1 MHTSCWPS
9 SRAVLSVTDSVF
21 DTSIYGPSGKHEGHE
36 LKWKKQDAVT
46 FSEDRENE
54 VDMRCLLYLL
64 EIEFQLESTPRS
76 QAACTLEY
84 GPLNQKNHNSL
95 SLWETQ

>member
-1 MHTSCWPS
+1 MHTSCLPS
-9 SRAVLSVTDSVF
+9 SRAVLSVTDRVF
-21 DTSIYGPSGKHEGHE
+21 DTSIYGPRGKHEGHE

-64 EIEFQLESTPRS
+64 ENEFELEITPRS
-76 QAACTLEY
+76 QGARTLEY
-84 GPLNQKNHNSL
+84 GPLNQKNHNPISL
-95 SLWETQ
+95 